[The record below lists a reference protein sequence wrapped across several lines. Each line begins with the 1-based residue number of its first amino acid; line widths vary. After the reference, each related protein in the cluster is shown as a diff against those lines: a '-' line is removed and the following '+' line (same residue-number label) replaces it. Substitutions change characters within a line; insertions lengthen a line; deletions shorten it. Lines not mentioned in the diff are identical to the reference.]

1 MFSRPP
7 WVLEA
12 FTLTPSLPTSL
23 HTLLGAA
30 SLTLKFS
37 SILRYLYVFPLK
49 ELVYL
54 VNYFPSE

>member
-1 MFSRPP
+1 MFSRSL

-37 SILRYLYVFPLK
+37 ILRGSSDICMYFLLK
-49 ELVYL
+49 VSL
-54 VNYFPSE
+54 FG